1 MAIRNDNNNRN
12 NAEELE
18 AKAEAAN
25 RKPSGEGGTQ
35 EFFEKNKMLVLGG
48 IIGLVLLAILLSAY
62 KYAYKKP
69 MEKSASEELWHAERQ
84 FLQDSFDLA
93 LENPG
98 GGYAGLLD
106 IINDYGSTKAGNL
119 AKYYAGVSYLNLG
132 RYEDAISYLK
142 DFDSVGEI
150 TPIMKHGII
159 GDAYGELQD
168 YGAAISSYKKAIST
182 DNEFLTPYY
191 ANKLGILLMKEGNND
206 EAVKYFEMIKN
217 DYPQSNESAGADY
230 YLKQQG

>member
-1 MAIRNDNNNRN
+1 MAIRNDNNTRD

-18 AKAEAAN
+18 PRVVATGAN
-25 RKPSGEGGTQ
+25 AVDGTQ
-35 EFFEKNKMLVLGG
+35 EFFEKNKMLILGG
-48 IIGLVLLAILLSAY
+48 IVGLVLLAILFSAY
-62 KYAYKKP
+62 KYAYKMP
-69 MEKSASEELWHAERQ
+69 QEKAASEELWHAERQ

-106 IINDYGSTKAGNL
+106 IIDQYGGTKAGNL

-142 DFDSVGEI
+142 DFSAGGSVS
-150 TPIMKHGII
+150 PIMKHGII

-168 YGAAISSYKKAIST
+168 YSSAISSYKKAVSK
-182 DNEFLTPYY
+182 DNELLTPYY
-191 ANKLGILLMKEGNND
+191 ANKLGILLMKEGNTS
-206 EAVKYFEMIKN
+206 EAAKYFNLIKN
-217 DYPQSNESAGADY
+217 DYPKSNESAGADY
-230 YLKQQG
+230 YLQQG